1 MQGKMAKSE
10 EAAAAGQ
17 PPPPPPEADTRR
29 ALPPDTRR
37 PKKKKEEEEEWVS
50 AAWQSP
56 DSDLEGGRQQLGDVL
71 TVRFASLT

>member
-1 MQGKMAKSE
+1 M
-10 EAAAAGQ
+10 
-17 PPPPPPEADTRR
+17 PPPPPEADTRR

-56 DSDLEGGRQQLGDVL
+56 DSDLEGGGRLGGRRGVRQQLGDVL

>member
-1 MQGKMAKSE
+1 M
-10 EAAAAGQ
+10 
-17 PPPPPPEADTRR
+17 PPPPPEADTRR

-56 DSDLEGGRQQLGDVL
+56 DSDLEGGGRLQLGDVL

>member
-1 MQGKMAKSE
+1 M
-10 EAAAAGQ
+10 
-17 PPPPPPEADTRR
+17 PPPPPEADTRR

-37 PKKKKEEEEEWVS
+37 PKKKKEEEWVS

>member
-10 EAAAAGQ
+10 EAAAQ
-17 PPPPPPEADTRR
+17 PPPPPHEADTRR
-29 ALPPDTRR
+29 ALSPDTPR

-56 DSDLEGGRQQLGDVL
+56 DSDLEGGGRQQLGDVL

>member
-1 MQGKMAKSE
+1 M
-10 EAAAAGQ
+10 
-17 PPPPPPEADTRR
+17 PPPPPEADTRR

-37 PKKKKEEEEEWVS
+37 PKKKKKEEEEEWVS

-71 TVRFASLT
+71 TVRFASVT

>member
-1 MQGKMAKSE
+1 MQGKMAKSK
-10 EAAAAGQ
+10 EAAAQ
-17 PPPPPPEADTRR
+17 PPPEADTRR
-29 ALPPDTRR
+29 VLPPDTRR

-56 DSDLEGGRQQLGDVL
+56 DSDLEGGGRQQLGDVL

>member
-10 EAAAAGQ
+10 EAAAQ

-29 ALPPDTRR
+29 ALSPDTPR

-56 DSDLEGGRQQLGDVL
+56 DSDLEGGGRQQLGDVL